1 MERDD
6 WKKYQNDFSGGQ
18 QFSPEQQYGGTPLQ
32 PGQTEQYQQPR
43 QPVIIVGE
51 PERDKKETSNL
62 AVSSLVLGILTLVF
76 FWVPYLAI
84 ITGIIAVI
92 QGIINVAQHRA
103 GQGMAVAGIVTGA
116 LGVLISLFL
125 VFLFLVGLSM
135 YYGW

>member
-1 MERDD
+1 M
-6 WKKYQNDFSGGQ
+6 
-18 QFSPEQQYGGTPLQ
+18 
-32 PGQTEQYQQPR
+32 
-43 QPVIIVGE
+43 IIVGE

-92 QGIINVAQHRA
+92 QGIINVAQRRA